1 MKVMVIGHPDAVLGF
16 SLAGVGGR
24 VATTAAEVNQALDD
38 VQASKE
44 IGIVLVTQDVA
55 EQILADAKEKAD
67 VIRKRAKEQAESERK
82 AILDRAKQ
90 DADRLRSQASATAQL
105 KSRSTQLE
113 LREKQLDR
121 VFEEVKK
128 QLDAVKKR
136 PDYKDIVAML
146 VREALTQLKVTEAEI
161 RADDSTQKVLKLD
174 EISKELNGKFSFG
187 GKLEEGT
194 GIVVNAAG
202 GKIHYDNTLETRLS
216 RLQSSL
222 RSSVYKVLMGE
233 KA

>member
-1 MKVMVIGHPDAVLGF
+1 MKTEAQDIEMLERAIMVEANEE
-16 SLAGVGGR
+16 
-24 VATTAAEVNQALDD
+24 AAQLQVE
-38 VQASKE
+38 
-44 IGIVLVTQDVA
+44 
-55 EQILADAKEKAD
+55 AKEKAD
-67 VIRKRAKEQAESERK
+67 AIRKRAQAEAQAERK

-105 KSRSTQLE
+105 KARSGQLE
-113 LREKQLDR
+113 QREKLLDG
-121 VFEEVKK
+121 VFEEARK
-128 QLDAVKKR
+128 QLAAVKKR

-161 RADDSTQKVLKLD
+161 LADESTQKVLKLD
-174 EISKELNGKFSFG
+174 DISKELKGKFSLG
-187 GKLEEGT
+187 DKLEEGT
-194 GIVVNAAG
+194 GIVVNAAS

-216 RLQSSL
+216 RLQGTL